1 MSVLINAI
9 ITNEFFIL
17 FLVIALGLLIG
28 KIRIKNICLETSGAL
43 FVGLVFGAYGF
54 EVNNVIFNF
63 GLVLFVSAVGLL
75 AAKDVGRVVKL
86 YGFKFAAL
94 GIVITFG
101 GALAT
106 YIISLIC
113 KGSLDPYLISGTYMG
128 RPVLRATAAITTNK
142 NPMTHSM
149 Q

>member
-1 MSVLINAI
+1 MSVLVNAI

-94 GIVITFG
+94 GIVTFG
-101 GALAT
+101 VHWQH
-106 YIISLIC
+106 ISSFDMQR
-113 KGSLDPYLISGTYMG
+113 SLDPYLIQYLYRGIDQFS
-128 RPVLRATAAITTNK
+128 RAC
-142 NPMTHSM
+142 SCD
-149 Q
+149 